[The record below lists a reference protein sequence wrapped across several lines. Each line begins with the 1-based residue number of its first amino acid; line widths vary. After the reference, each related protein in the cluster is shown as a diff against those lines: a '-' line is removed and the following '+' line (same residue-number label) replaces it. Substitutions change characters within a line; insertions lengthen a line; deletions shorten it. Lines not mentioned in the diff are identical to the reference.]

1 MGGPSVEAKG
11 GTRGNKP
18 RMPLTGQAARALRAL
33 AHDLRPVVHVGK
45 NGMNETVAK
54 AVAQALSDHEL
65 IKVKV
70 LRECPITPDEVGAEL
85 AEATRSDVAQRIGRI
100 VVLYKPHP
108 KKPTIKVPKGYTPP
122 PKAKK
127 KAAEPTNIVPPSSPQ
142 VASDSD
148 MDDDD

>member
-1 MGGPSVEAKG
+1 
-11 GTRGNKP
+11 
-18 RMPLTGQAARALRAL
+18 MPLSGHAARSLRAL
-33 AHDLRPVVHVGK
+33 AHDLSPVVHAGK
-45 NGMNETVAK
+45 NGVNAEVAK
-54 AVAQALSDHEL
+54 AVAQALADHEL

-108 KKPTIKVPKGYTPP
+108 KKPKIKVPKGWTPP

-127 KAAEPTNIVPPSSPQ
+127 KGFDEPTDIVPLEPQ
-142 VASDSD
+142 DRSEQQQDPED
-148 MDDDD
+148 EGE